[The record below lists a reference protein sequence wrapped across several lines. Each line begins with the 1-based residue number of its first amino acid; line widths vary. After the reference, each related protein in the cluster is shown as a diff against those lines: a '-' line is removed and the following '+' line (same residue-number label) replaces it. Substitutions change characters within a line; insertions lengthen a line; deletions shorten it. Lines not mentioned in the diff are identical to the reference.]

1 MKSLMTLALLL
12 SLPAAAAQ
20 PKFLTPDQIH
30 EQFLHPH
37 VQTAAEKAKHLKAHK
52 PFQIPKLTDTIPQKK
67 LDELDAKKAKRQ
79 EDRLKLQK
87 KKTSFMSWLFPE
99 AYAMGCKQVVK
110 PDPTPV
116 VPSPVVA
123 PVAPVSTPTAAPS
136 VAPSA
141 VPSATPSVTPSAS
154 PTGLP
159 TSVDWRSRD
168 EEIKTQFG
176 GTCTAFGLAAAI
188 ENEMGKVVKR
198 DLSERHLWSL
208 YGQYDVYAAVD
219 AALHNKITELQYWP
233 DQYTRPTDPQ
243 YAQKA
248 KTQLVTA
255 RELDD
260 NSSAAIQAL
269 AAGHP
274 VYVGMAVPQ
283 SLADCDTVIANDSAI
298 TSGGHAMSIVGYRMD
313 PAASGGAYL
322 ILRNSWGT
330 DCGDSGYL
338 YFPVGLCEA
347 NKMYCL
353 FWSIESVNAGL

>member
-1 MKSLMTLALLL
+1 MSGDKEIFMKQLFPLLLLL
-12 SLPAAAAQ
+12 SFSAAAAET
-20 PKFLTPDQIH
+20 KFLTPDQIH
-30 EQFLHPH
+30 EQFLHPQAH
-37 VQTAAEKAKHLKAHK
+37 SSKLKAHK
-52 PFQIPKLTDTIPQKK
+52 PHPIPALTATIPQKK
-67 LDELDAKKAKRQ
+67 LDELDAKKAKRKQ
-79 EDRLKLQK
+79 DKLKLEK
-87 KKTSFMSWLFPE
+87 KKTSFVDWLFPQ
-99 AYAMGCKQVVK
+99 AYAMGCNRVA
-110 PDPTPV
+110 PAPAPTTIPSTPV
-116 VPSPVVA
+116 S
-123 PVAPVSTPTAAPS
+123 PVAPTGTPSAAPS
-136 VAPSA
+136 AHPT
-141 VPSATPSVTPSAS
+141 ATPTVTPSPS

-168 EEIKTQFG
+168 EEIKDQFG

-188 ENEMGKVVKR
+188 ENELAHTVRR

-208 YGQYDVYAAVD
+208 YGQYDVYAAV
-219 AALHNKITELQYWP
+219 AAATQNKITELQYWP
-233 DQYTRPTDPQ
+233 DEDTRPTDPQ

-260 NSSAAIQAL
+260 DSQAAIQAL

-283 SLADCDTVIANDSAI
+283 SLADCDTVISNTSAI
-298 TSGGHAMSIVGYRMD
+298 TSGGHAMSVVGYRMD

-338 YFPVGLCEA
+338 YFPVGLCEV

-353 FWSIESVNAGL
+353 FWSIEKVDAGQ